1 MLIFI
6 KNSSSFVIIYY
17 NKEGKN
23 MKAFVTGISGQ
34 DGSYL
39 VELLLEKGYEVH
51 GTIRRASVFNTQR
64 IDHLMQDE
72 KIYNKK
78 LFLHHGDVTDPVNIN
93 QLISSIRPDEVYN
106 LAAQSHVKVSFEVP
120 YYTAQ
125 TDALGTLNVL
135 EAVRNHCPSAKVYQ
149 ASTSELYGGM
159 GYNMPSTGYTEESP
173 MHPRSPYG
181 CAKIYGL
188 WIVKNYREAYGM
200 YACNGI
206 LFNHESP
213 RRGDT
218 FVTKKITN
226 WMRKFAT
233 ATLKSS
239 PWSLPPLELGNLN
252 AKRDWGHAKD
262 YVEAMWL
269 MLQQDKPKD
278 FVIATNKTYSVKD
291 FINECFDQ
299 MGWLKDMHWEGS
311 GVNERLVWNSNNG
324 PSSGLPLVVVNPKY
338 FRPSEV
344 EVLLGDATK
353 AQKELGWTPKYDF
366 KGLVKDML
374 SN

>member
-1 MLIFI
+1 MP
-6 KNSSSFVIIYY
+6 K
-17 NKEGKN
+17 
-23 MKAFVTGISGQ
+23 KAFITGANGQ

-39 VELLLEKGYEVH
+39 IELLLEKGYEVH
-51 GTIRRASVFNTQR
+51 GIIRRSSVFNTQR
-64 IDHLMQDE
+64 IEHLME
-72 KIYNKK
+72 NPEIYNKS
-78 LFLHHGDVTDPVNIN
+78 LFIHYGDVTDPVNIN
-93 QLISSIRPDEVYN
+93 QLISSIQPDEVYN

-125 TDALGTLNVL
+125 TDAIGTLNVL
-135 EAVRNHCPSAKVYQ
+135 EAVRNHCSKARVYQ

-159 GYNMPSTGYTEESP
+159 GYNMPATGYTEESP

-181 CAKIYGL
+181 CAKMYGL

-200 YACNGI
+200 FACNGI

-218 FVTKKITN
+218 FVTKKVTN
-226 WMRKFAT
+226 WMSKFRSE
-233 ATLKSS
+233 TLKSS
-239 PWSLPPLELGNLN
+239 CWQLPPLELGNLS

-269 MLQQDKPKD
+269 MLQQDKPVD
-278 FVIATNKTYSVKD
+278 YVIATNATYSVKD
-291 FINECFDQ
+291 FINECFEQLAWDN
-299 MGWLKDMHWEGS
+299 HINWEGE
-311 GVNERLVWNSNNG
+311 GLNEKLLWNTNG
-324 PSSGLPLVVVNPKY
+324 CQTDGLPLVVVNPKY

-353 AQKELGWTPKYDF
+353 AQKELGWKPKYDF

-374 SN
+374 NGN